1 MARKNLLASLTEKKP
16 AEEGEGAAPHEAAP
30 AAPPSAPT
38 APRAPS
44 SAFSSRGAFGAVT
57 RTIDDLAARAEA
69 ARTLEA
75 KLASGEMIVEI
86 DTALIDRSP
95 IADRMEPQDDSY
107 RALRDS
113 IAEKGQESP
122 ILVRP
127 HPEVKGR
134 YQVAFGHRRLAAAT
148 ELGRPVR
155 AVVKPLTDRDLVIAQ
170 GQENSAR
177 ADLSFIERGRF
188 AQSLEEAGHDRE
200 TIMQALSIDKTTLS
214 RLISVVNRLPT
225 DIVEA
230 VGPAPSAG
238 RDRWL
243 ALSKAYVER
252 VRERPVDPLLE
263 SERFTAAP
271 SDRRFEMLF
280 QHLTRAATVSPRSKP
295 HPWVARNGQR
305 VAMVTESA
313 QAFTLAIDR
322 AVAPEFG
329 AFLLERLDALYEE
342 YQAGPRKKPNF
353 GFSMSR

>member
-1 MARKNLLASLTEKKP
+1 MARKNLLASLTEKKLP
-16 AEEGEGAAPHEAAP
+16 EGEGAGDSEAQTPAPSAAAP
-30 AAPPSAPT
+30 ARS
-38 APRAPS
+38 PS

-57 RTIDDLAARAEA
+57 RTIDDLAARADA
-69 ARTLEA
+69 ARSLEA
-75 KLASGEMIVEI
+75 RLAAGEVIVEL
-86 DTALIDRSP
+86 DPGLIDRSP
-95 IADRMEPQDDSY
+95 IADRMEPEDESY

-113 IAEKGQESP
+113 IAEKGQDSP

-127 HPEVKGR
+127 HPEQKGR

-177 ADLSFIERGRF
+177 ADLSFIERSRF

-214 RLISVVNRLPT
+214 RLISVASRLPT

-230 VGPAPSAG
+230 VGPAPGAG
-238 RDRWL
+238 RDRWV
-243 ALSKAYVER
+243 ALSKAYAEK

-263 SERFTAAP
+263 SDRFTSAP

-280 QHLTRAATVSPRSKP
+280 QHLTRAATATPRSKP
-295 HPWVARNGQR
+295 HPWIARNGQR

-322 AVAPEFG
+322 AVAPDFG
-329 AFLLERLDALYEE
+329 GFLLERLEALYEE
-342 YQAGPRKKPNF
+342 YQSGPRRKSNLR
-353 GFSMSR
+353 FSIDL